1 MVVSPFL
8 VGKPMV
14 VGYHHSGKPPYRS
27 FFSSWHFWHFIKW
40 SCHYYCLPKEIQAD
54 ASQDFLERRRKPCIC
69 TRQSAGQRVKR
80 PTTKLVSALLLRLD
94 RSMECGVFVSMNGD
108 SWPRWQI
115 ALMDWHSWLADML
128 MRLIYETLWAAS
140 VCWTSHELL
149 QPSFP
154 KTEMLWNKA
163 DETTMIQ
170 DLETSSHFHAW
181 WANMLCGD
189 SPSQLESLRQTT
201 SSCVRDLQWPSSSG
215 LASLIPRTRL
225 MRLIAW
231 SKGMFGVEDQ
241 RTCCESLRSLDQTRV
256 DTIPANIDWTGKTSM
271 NAALVL
277 SHAPKY
283 TWFFFFCTFPFSR
296 LWLLS

>member
-1 MVVSPFL
+1 
-8 VGKPMV
+8 
-14 VGYHHSGKPPYRS
+14 
-27 FFSSWHFWHFIKW
+27 
-40 SCHYYCLPKEIQAD
+40 
-54 ASQDFLERRRKPCIC
+54 
-69 TRQSAGQRVKR
+69 
-80 PTTKLVSALLLRLD
+80 
-94 RSMECGVFVSMNGD
+94 MNGD

-201 SSCVRDLQWPSSSG
+201 SSCVRDLQW
-215 LASLIPRTRL
+215 
-225 MRLIAW
+225 
-231 SKGMFGVEDQ
+231 
-241 RTCCESLRSLDQTRV
+241 TCYESLRSLDQTRV